1 MRILHAGLVYPFNTS
16 NSADLSSS
24 SYSFLIVLLPCRPS
38 LRLLPPFLQVDE
50 PALREGLP
58 LKASRRQAYL
68 RWAVDSFRLAT
79 ACAAPEV
86 QVVTHLCYSDFGDI
100 MQAIQE
106 MDGEWGLGAWSV
118 MGQGVGVIV
127 VAVVVV
133 VVGGRDGAGMVHW
146 VRSTLLWLHFSSTID
161 LRTAAPACGCGRAS
175 GKSSPCTYHRDQHLC
190 STSRLPPSVQP
201 TC

>member
-1 MRILHAGLVYPFNTS
+1 LLSVGLRIFHAGLVYPFNTS
-16 NSADLSSS
+16 TSADFSLS
-24 SYSFLIVLLPCRPS
+24 SYSFLIVLFPCRPS
-38 LRLLPPFLQVDE
+38 LFHHLLPPFLQVDE

-106 MDGEWGLGAWSV
+106 MDGERRFGHG
-118 MGQGVGVIV
+118 
-127 VAVVVV
+127 
-133 VVGGRDGAGMVHW
+133 
-146 VRSTLLWLHFSSTID
+146 
-161 LRTAAPACGCGRAS
+161 
-175 GKSSPCTYHRDQHLC
+175 
-190 STSRLPPSVQP
+190 
-201 TC
+201 